1 MSDEATS
8 KGSFTLSE
16 SEFLPP
22 ATKLGQGNIF
32 RSVCQ
37 EFCPQLGDGV
47 SRQQTQGGRWGVW
60 LGGVQA
66 QTQGEAGGLA
76 GGGFRPTRGVVVSR
90 PRARGCIPACTEA
103 DTPQQTATAAGSMHP
118 TGMHSC
124 CLRSLSLLNVII
136 Q

>member
-76 GGGFRPTRGVVVSR
+76 GGVQANTGGGGVQAQGQGVY
-90 PRARGCIPACTEA
+90 P
-103 DTPQQTATAAGSMHP
+103 SMH
-118 TGMHSC
+118 
-124 CLRSLSLLNVII
+124 
-136 Q
+136 